1 MTERAQKYL
10 YDILNAIELI
20 ELFSQGIEDFDAYQA
35 DLKSKNAIERQLG
48 IIGEAVTQF
57 KKHETVFE
65 LSYMPQM
72 ISVRNRLIH
81 AYDNIDDSVIWK
93 IVEQHLAPLKL
104 EVQQALAL

>member
-20 ELFSQGIEDFDAYQA
+20 ELFSQGIDHFDAYQA

-65 LSYMPQM
+65 LSYMP
-72 ISVRNRLIH
+72 
-81 AYDNIDDSVIWK
+81 
-93 IVEQHLAPLKL
+93 
-104 EVQQALAL
+104 